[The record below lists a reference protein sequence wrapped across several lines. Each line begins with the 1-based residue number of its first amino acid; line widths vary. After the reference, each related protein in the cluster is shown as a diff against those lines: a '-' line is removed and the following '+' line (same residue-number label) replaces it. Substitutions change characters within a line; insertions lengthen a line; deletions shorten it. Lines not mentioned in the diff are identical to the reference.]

1 MILLDTSIVSAVMSV
16 APPDRVIQWL
26 NDQDTATLYVSPITI
41 AEIGYGLWILPEGR
55 RRHDLEAR
63 FHHFIAAG
71 FDQRI
76 VSFEENAARIYP
88 HVMGRRRAIGRPI
101 SALDGQIASIARA
114 GRLTVATRNVRDFEE
129 CGVEIVDLDE

>member
-1 MILLDTSIVSAVMSV
+1 MILLDTNIVSAVMS
-16 APPDRVIQWL
+16 ATPPDHVIRWL
-26 NDQDTATLYVSPITI
+26 NNRETATLYVSTITI
-41 AEIGYGLWILPEGR
+41 AEIGYGIWILPEGT

-76 VSFEENAARIYP
+76 VSFDESAARIYP
-88 HVMGRRRAIGRPI
+88 QVMSRRRAIGRPI

-114 GRLTVATRNVRDFEE
+114 GRLTVATRNVKDFEE
-129 CGVEIVDLDE
+129 CGVEIVDPFE